1 MGGWIA
7 GDRGWVGVLLL
18 LQVDPTLTHL
28 FCELEQVWK
37 TQIVDDISRPDQH
50 RAPVLLEQL
59 EVIRVGAVPVE
70 LTEHLDITCTFRVVT
85 IPAQVLSFQGVEI
98 VGPMGRLLFSKP
110 ILASATPK
118 CHCKQGQNP
127 PSHSPKH
134 CHDCQVT
141 VFLHP
146 PTLEIIF
153 VELSHEV
160 TKSHWEGGTEL

>member
-59 EVIRVGAVPVE
+59 EVVRVGAVPVE
-70 LTEHLDITCTFRVVT
+70 LTEQLDIT
-85 IPAQVLSFQGVEI
+85 
-98 VGPMGRLLFSKP
+98 
-110 ILASATPK
+110 
-118 CHCKQGQNP
+118 
-127 PSHSPKH
+127 
-134 CHDCQVT
+134 
-141 VFLHP
+141 
-146 PTLEIIF
+146 
-153 VELSHEV
+153 
-160 TKSHWEGGTEL
+160 